1 MVDMFFQGTEAKI
14 QENII
19 RNFTTSSPLRIVI
32 STVAFGMGIDCNDV
46 CLIIHYGPP
55 TDAEMYVQEIGRGG
69 RDG

>member
-32 STVAFGMGIDCNDV
+32 CTVAFGMGIDCNDV

-55 TDAEMYVQEIGRGG
+55 TDAEMYVQEIRRGG